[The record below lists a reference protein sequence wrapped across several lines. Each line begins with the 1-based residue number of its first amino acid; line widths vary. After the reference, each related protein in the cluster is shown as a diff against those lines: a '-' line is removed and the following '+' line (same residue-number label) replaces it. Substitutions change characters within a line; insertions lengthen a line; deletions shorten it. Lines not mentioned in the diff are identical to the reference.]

1 MKSNVMQLQKILTV
15 VVAIT
20 VVVLGGGAG
29 WLYWGPGGMR
39 ETDATERA
47 RSEVLDIVDG
57 KVVAMLGYNH
67 NTAQDQLHAAAEGL
81 TDGYKAEYLELVDK
95 TIAPGAKEKAID
107 VQVTSSA
114 KSVVEASPDR
124 VVTLLYL
131 NQITTS
137 SESPEAVSSGSRVR
151 VEMVKDGDDWLINW
165 LTPI

>member
-1 MKSNVMQLQKILTV
+1 MTV

-20 VVVLGGGAG
+20 VAVLAGVAG

>member
-1 MKSNVMQLQKILTV
+1 MKTNVTQLQRILAI

-20 VVVLGGGAG
+20 VVVLAAVAG
-29 WLYWGPGGMR
+29 WLYWGPGGKR
-39 ETDATERA
+39 ETDATEQA
-47 RSEVLDIVDG
+47 RTQVLEIVDG

-67 NTAQDQLHAAAEGL
+67 ATVADQLHAAADGL
-81 TDGYKAEYLELVDK
+81 TPDYRTEYLKLVDG
-95 TIAPGAKEKAID
+95 TIAPGAKDKAID

-151 VEMVKDGDDWLINW
+151 VEMVRDGDDWLVNW